1 MLPNQQTN
9 NRQNNSRDPKQDNV
23 LINNKIRVPML
34 DVIDE
39 TGKHLGTL
47 KRDEA
52 LKIAQSRDLDL
63 VVIAIQDRKV
73 IAKILDYGKFKF
85 EQKRKQKE
93 NKKKQQIA
101 SVKEIKIKPLIGDN
115 DLKVRAENAKKW
127 LANGDKVKF
136 IIEARGRMSVKHE
149 YIKIVYD
156 KFIAMLGNNIKIVQA
171 NKQSNSFRYET
182 IIEQN
187 K

>member
-101 SVKEIKIKPLIGDN
+101 SVKEIKIKPLIGDH
-115 DLKVRAENAKKW
+115 DLKV
-127 LANGDKVKF
+127 GT
-136 IIEARGRMSVKHE
+136 S
-149 YIKIVYD
+149 
-156 KFIAMLGNNIKIVQA
+156 
-171 NKQSNSFRYET
+171 
-182 IIEQN
+182 
-187 K
+187 